1 MYYHDRKNRNDVLHF
16 PKSGYSQFQ
25 SSIFIRPFENGIL
38 REDVDC
44 IDIFDIPFEKKEPI
58 VMVLKEYYNLT
69 ARSIFSDLNGYIRNQ
84 KDFLKVALTRLCPS
98 ECLSCVWQ
106 VV

>member
-58 VMVLKEYYNLT
+58 VMVLKEYYN
-69 ARSIFSDLNGYIRNQ
+69 RI
-84 KDFLKVALTRLCPS
+84 FLKLLLIIWRINRGKK
-98 ECLSCVWQ
+98 
-106 VV
+106 